1 MRTTSPLIPI
11 SCAVRKTRVY
21 AAIAED
27 EEEEEEEEEF
37 GAAVDVGLGTGA
49 IEAVVGGTAPGDF
62 LTFFAAVTSAFLGFG
77 ERMGWDY

>member
-11 SCAVRKTRVY
+11 SFAVRKTRVY

-27 EEEEEEEEEF
+27 EEEEEEEEF

-62 LTFFAAVTSAFLGFG
+62 LTFFAAVTSAFLGFR
-77 ERMGWDY
+77 ERVGWDY